1 MEILESRVTDPDPSE
16 SGELHEL
23 AHSLD
28 TLIRRAC
35 ERDDGTRKAIAGIAR
50 WLASISHQTDGSAE
64 PPAIEPP
71 APQQSETLPIRLGN
85 QIVELKVPVETPVDA
100 VRAREAT
107 PAPPSTFPAFEP
119 DRETLPDLALVSK
132 RCQLKGEACRWAIR
146 RRGLVADNADFASD
160 IRPSDATF
168 RERCEPLDDCIL
180 WMLSSHGVIPSDGSL
195 EQVAACYDVL
205 ADAADLTRSVFETRD
220 ESGQD
225 GDDIEDSYHLL
236 AEAQS
241 ALRKAL
247 EDADYEPYDRDQ
259 MDAFRWLKIRT
270 TEDEIFVRQH
280 MRLNDPADPTNSDPR
295 AERIAKLRDRRE
307 SRERASKRRTSLL
320 NKTRYHARRI
330 AVEPEDQ
337 STDWQTLLHTV
348 VDLVGE
354 NHIRP
359 SNVDLREI
367 LMPIFEAPPENL
379 EIPDSVNLV
388 FREIDRYLATREQAE
403 PDTQPSPL
411 PSPET
416 ERAIELLRGKTV
428 VLLGGELRPKSK
440 SAIQRDLQ
448 LKELRWIALPDHH
461 SLAKIE
467 PSIARPD
474 VDVVL
479 LLKRWCSHMHEDVRA
494 LCDRHEK
501 IYVRIPAGY
510 NSNQIAHQVLE
521 QASEQLSALS

>member
-1 MEILESRVTDPDPSE
+1 MEILESRVTDSDPSE

-23 AHSLD
+23 ARSLD

-107 PAPPSTFPAFEP
+107 PVPLPTFPAFEA

-146 RRGLVADNADFASD
+146 RRGLVADNADFAAE
-160 IRPSDATF
+160 IRPSDGTF

-180 WMLSSHGVIPSDGSL
+180 WMLSSHGVIPNDEPL
-195 EQVAACYDVL
+195 EQVAASYDVL
-205 ADAADLTRSVFETRD
+205 ADAADLTRGVFETHAD
-220 ESGQD
+220 SGQD
-225 GDDIEDSYHLL
+225 DDDIEDAYHLL

-241 ALRKAL
+241 ALRQAL
-247 EDADYEPYDRDQ
+247 ADADYESNDRDQ
-259 MDAFRWLKIRT
+259 MDTFRWLKIRT
-270 TEDEIFVRQH
+270 DEDRVYISRH
-280 MRLNDPADPTNSDPR
+280 MRLNDPADPTESEHR
-295 AERIAKLRDRRE
+295 AERIAELRDRRE
-307 SRERASKRRTSLL
+307 ARERASKRRANLL

-330 AVEPEDQ
+330 ANEPEDLIP
-337 STDWQTLLHTV
+337 DWQTLLQTIEELMSEKH
-348 VDLVGE
+348 L
-354 NHIRP
+354 RP
-359 SNVDLREI
+359 SNVELREI
-367 LMPIFEAPPENL
+367 LMPIFEAPPESS

-403 PDTQPSPL
+403 PDTQPAPL
-411 PSPET
+411 PSPEA

-428 VLLGGELRPKSK
+428 VLLGGELRPQSK

-448 LKELRWIALPDHH
+448 LRELRWVALPDHH

-467 PSIARPD
+467 PSIARPE

-510 NSNQIAHQVLE
+510 NSNQIAHHVLE
-521 QASEQLSALS
+521 QASDRLSALI